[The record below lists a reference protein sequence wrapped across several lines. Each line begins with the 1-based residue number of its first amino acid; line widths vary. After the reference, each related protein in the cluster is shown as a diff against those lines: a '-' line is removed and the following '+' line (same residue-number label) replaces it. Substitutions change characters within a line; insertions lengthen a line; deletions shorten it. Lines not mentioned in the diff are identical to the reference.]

1 MRPIDTSMERKL
13 TFSTDEKLRRRFM
26 LIDEPIP
33 GNLRWGL
40 LLEELDKLAEDV
52 ALKYVHRFNE
62 NARVVTAAIDDILLR
77 TPGDINKDLNLR
89 ARINYVGRTSMEVGI
104 RVDQQGRKSRSLA
117 SCYFT
122 MVAREGEGEE
132 AESVE
137 VEPLEY
143 VDELEK
149 KRYNNAIERRKAYRQ
164 QIDELEEP
172 PTKEEY
178 KHLRKLHSAQEE
190 KGFDGLLAG
199 NLVRSNWERMF
210 PEQENVPEKI
220 FGGYVIRRAF
230 ELSMMHAEE
239 IAPDR
244 PVFVRVNRINFLQ
257 PVQIGDKLDFTS
269 RIVYTGDTSISIEI
283 DIERISRNQE
293 TRALSNTCVFTIV
306 NVDEN
311 MQPQPVPQIYPTTYA
326 EDERYLR
333 AHRRRKRYKERKG
346 QLLDSES

>member
-1 MRPIDTSMERKL
+1 MRPVETSMERKL
-13 TFSTDEKLRRRFM
+13 PFSQDEKLRRRFM

-52 ALKYVHRFNE
+52 ALEYVHRFNE

-77 TPGDINKDLNLR
+77 TPGDINKNLNLR
-89 ARINYVGRTSMEVGI
+89 ARINYVGRSSMEIGI
-104 RVDQQGRKSRSLA
+104 RVDQEGAESRSLA

-122 MVAREGEGEE
+122 MVAREGEGEN
-132 AESVE
+132 AESVP
-137 VEPLEY
+137 VEPLDY
-143 VDELEK
+143 VDDIEK
-149 KRYNNAIERRKAYRQ
+149 KRYNNAIERRKAYRS
-164 QIDELEEP
+164 QINELEEP

-178 KHLRKLHSAQEE
+178 KHLRKLHSAQEQ

-230 ELSMMHAEE
+230 ELAMMHAEV
-239 IAPDR
+239 IAPNR

-311 MQPQPVPQIYPTTYA
+311 MQPQPVPQVYPTTYA

-333 AHRRRKRYKERKG
+333 AHRRRKRYKERKRK
-346 QLLDSES
+346 LVDSQT

>member
-1 MRPIDTSMERKL
+1 MRPVDTSMSRAL
-13 TFSTDEKLRRRFM
+13 PFSKDKRLRRRFK
-26 LIDEPIP
+26 LVDEPIP

-52 ALKYVHRFNE
+52 ALDYVNRFNE

-89 ARINYVGRTSMEVGI
+89 ARINYVGTSSMEVGI
-104 RVDQQGRKSRSLA
+104 RVDQEGAESGSLA

-122 MVAREGEGEE
+122 MVAREGEGEN
-132 AESVE
+132 ARSVQ
-137 VEPLEY
+137 VEPLDY
-143 VDELEK
+143 KTDLEK
-149 KRYNNAIERRKAYRQ
+149 KRRKNAVERREAYRN
-164 QIDELEEP
+164 QINELKEP
-172 PTKEEY
+172 PTKAEY

-190 KGFDGLLAG
+190 DDFNGLLAG
-199 NLVRSNWERMF
+199 DLVRSNWERMF
-210 PEQENVPEKI
+210 PEQENVPKKI

-230 ELSMMHAEE
+230 ELTMMHAEE

-269 RIVYTGDTSISIEI
+269 KIVYTGETSISIEI
-283 DIERISRNQE
+283 DIERISRNRE

-306 NVDEN
+306 NVDEE

-333 AHRRRKRYKERKG
+333 AHRRRQRYLEKIEN
-346 QLLDSES
+346 